1 MSLSV
6 GQRKTGECMQDFRG
20 LKVWQKG
27 HALTLDVYR
36 ATMNFPKEEM
46 YSLTSQLR
54 RASSSIPANIAE
66 GCGYRGDAQLV
77 RFMQI
82 AMGSASEVEYHLLLA
97 KDLGFLK
104 DKLYEQLE
112 GAITELKRM
121 LASFIATLKPAKT
134 ERLND

>member
-1 MSLSV
+1 V
-6 GQRKTGECMQDFRG
+6 QDFRR

-27 HALTLDVYR
+27 HALTLDVYK
-36 ATMNFPKEEM
+36 ATVNFPKEEV
-46 YSLTSQLR
+46 YGLASQLR

-66 GCGYRGDAQLV
+66 GCGYRGDTQLV

-104 DKLYEQLE
+104 YKLYEQLQS
-112 GAITELKRM
+112 ATTEVKRM
-121 LASFIATLKPAKT
+121 LSSFIATLKPAKT